1 MSPSRRS
8 SRVERPDDPDSR
20 KTTDAPENE
29 APTVNCRE
37 LHAERRVFTEDGNS
51 EGWISTDLTIVPE
64 A

>member
-8 SRVERPDDPDSR
+8 SRVERSDDPDGRSR
-20 KTTDAPENE
+20 TDESENE

-37 LHAERRVFTEDGNS
+37 LHSERRVFTEDGNS
-51 EGWISTDLTIVPE
+51 EGWISTDFTVVPE